1 MNSVAN
7 PLTDFITSSFGSVI
21 NSISDV
27 IGHFVADPNEKLRA
41 QLELSKIAT
50 DFQIQVLQTDR
61 DIAVQQATVITA
73 EAKSESWIARNW
85 RPLIMLQ
92 FGFIIGYNFILAPIF
107 SVQSIPIPDDMW
119 QLLKLGLGGYIIGRS
134 VEKIVPE
141 VTKTIIAGKQ

>member
-1 MNSVAN
+1 MSN
-7 PLTDFITSSFGSVI
+7 PLTDIITGGFGSVI
-21 NSISDV
+21 SAISDV
-27 IGHFVADPNEKLRA
+27 IGHFVADPNEKLKA

-85 RPLIMLQ
+85 RPIIMLQ

-107 SVQSIPIPDDMW
+107 SIQSIPIPQDMW

-134 VEKIVPE
+134 VEKTVPE
-141 VTKTIIAGKQ
+141 VTKAIIAGKQ

>member
-1 MNSVAN
+1 MAN